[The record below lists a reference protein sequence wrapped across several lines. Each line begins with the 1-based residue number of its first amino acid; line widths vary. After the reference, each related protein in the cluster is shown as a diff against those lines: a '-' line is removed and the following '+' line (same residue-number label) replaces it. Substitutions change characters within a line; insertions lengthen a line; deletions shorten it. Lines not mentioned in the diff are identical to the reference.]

1 MSQSKFPADFLWGSA
16 TSSYQVE
23 GGIENNDWAQAARDG
38 LLPICGACG
47 DHYNRY
53 ESDFDIA
60 KSLGHN
66 AHRFS
71 IEWARIEP
79 EDGVFDEKEI
89 EHYRKMLRALHAR
102 SLTPIV
108 TLWHFTLPTWFA
120 QKGGF
125 SHRDAPRIFARYCAY
140 VTEKLGNE
148 ATLWVTINE
157 PLIWANGGYATGK
170 WPPFRSNPFSFL
182 SVVQSLIRS
191 HKMAYTA
198 IKESNPNL
206 EVGIAKHNMYFYA
219 DSFWWNRMISKFM
232 VWFWNM
238 RFLRAIDSHQDFI
251 GLNFYITKKFGKKD
265 VFPQTEMGW
274 DINPEGFY
282 HCLMELTQFAKPVYV
297 LENGLADSE
306 DAQRAGYI
314 SGHISA
320 LKRAI
325 DDGLDVKGY
334 MHWSLLDNFE
344 WSFGFSRRFGLVEV
358 DFNSQTRT
366 VRPSAYVYKE
376 IIEKSIL

>member
-1 MSQSKFPADFLWGSA
+1 MSQTKFPDGFLWGGA

-23 GGIENNDWAQAARDG
+23 GGIENNDWADGAQAG
-38 LLPICGACG
+38 LLPICGECA
-47 DHYNRY
+47 DHYNLY

-60 KSLGHN
+60 HSLGHN

-79 EDGVFDEKEI
+79 EEGVFDEKEI
-89 EHYRKMLRALHAR
+89 EHYRKVLKALHAR
-102 SLTPIV
+102 GITPIV
-108 TLWHFTLPTWFA
+108 TLWHFTLPIWFA
-120 QKGGF
+120 KKGGF
-125 SHRDAPRIFARYCAY
+125 SHKDSPRIFARYCAY

-148 ATLWVTINE
+148 AKLWVTINE
-157 PLIWANGGYATGK
+157 PLIWANGGYLTGK
-170 WPPFRSNPFSFL
+170 WPPFVVNPFSFL
-182 SVVQSLIRS
+182 KVVSTLIRS

-198 IKESNPNL
+198 IKEKNQDL
-206 EVGIAKHNMYFYA
+206 QVGIAKHNMYFCA
-219 DSFWWNRMISKFM
+219 DSFLWNQVLAKFM

-238 RFLRAIDSHQDFI
+238 RFLKAIDSHQDFV
-251 GLNFYITKKFGKKD
+251 GLNFYITKKFGRKD

-282 HCLMELTQFAKPVYV
+282 QCLIELKRFRKPVYV

-306 DAQRAGYI
+306 DIMRASYI
-314 SGHISA
+314 TGHVRA

-325 DDGLDVKGY
+325 DSGLDVRGY

-344 WSFGFSRRFGLVEV
+344 WSFGFSRRFGLVEI
-358 DFNSQTRT
+358 DYNTQTRT
-366 VRPSAYVYKE
+366 VRNSAYVYKE

>member
-1 MSQSKFPADFLWGSA
+1 MSQPKFSKDFLWGSA

-23 GGIENNDWAQAARDG
+23 GGIENNDWAQGARDG
-38 LLPICGACG
+38 LLPVCGACG

-53 ESDFDIA
+53 ETDFDIA

-71 IEWARIEP
+71 IEWARIES
-79 EDGVFDEKEI
+79 EEGVFDEKEI
-89 EHYRKMLRALHAR
+89 EHYRKVLQALHAR
-102 SLTPIV
+102 GITPIV
-108 TLWHFTLPTWFA
+108 TLWHFTLPIWFA
-120 QKGGF
+120 EKGGF
-125 SHRDAPRIFARYCAY
+125 SHKDAPRVFARYCAY
-140 VTEKLGNE
+140 VAEKLGSE
-148 ATLWVTINE
+148 ANLWVTINE
-157 PLIWANGGYATGK
+157 PLIWANGGYMNGK

-182 SVVQSLIRS
+182 RVIRSLIRS
-191 HKMAYTA
+191 HNMAYTA
-198 IKESNPNL
+198 IKASNPSL
-206 EVGIAKHNMYFYA
+206 QVGIAKHNMYFYA
-219 DSFWWNRMISKFM
+219 DSFWWNKLSARFM

-238 RFLRAIDSHQDFI
+238 RFLKAIDKHQDFV

-282 HCLMELTQFAKPVYV
+282 KCIMELKQFGKPVYV

-306 DAQRAGYI
+306 DAQRASYI
-314 SGHISA
+314 RSHIDA
-320 LKRAI
+320 LGRAI
-325 DDGLDVKGY
+325 DGGVDVRGY

-344 WSFGFSRRFGLVEV
+344 WSFGFSRRFGLVEI
-358 DFNSQTRT
+358 DFESEIRT
-366 VRPSAYVYKE
+366 IRNSAYVYKD